1 MFDLFRQD
9 FVLSAL
15 EVSLVMGLLLS
26 YLGVHVVGR
35 GIVFV
40 DLALGQISMLGVA
53 FAGFIEK
60 DPTLVS
66 VIFTMGGA
74 FLLSFINIRDK
85 RLKQEAII
93 GIIYAVAS
101 AATVLFIAKTPHGES
116 DISEVLFG
124 SLFTVT
130 GESLRDMAIVFGIVG
145 LIQIVFQK
153 KFFALTESFEEGQ
166 SEKAVLFNP
175 WNFLF
180 YLSIG
185 LAIVLAVR
193 AGGVIPVF
201 SYLIIPSVSA
211 IMLARS
217 NWSVVLI
224 ALLISVIGG
233 AGGLMFAVNFD
244 FPAGSSVVA
253 VLGMIFAAV
262 ALLRIVKGGPADRTA
277 KRKPESTS

>member
-1 MFDLFRQD
+1 MLEMFSQN
-9 FVLSAL
+9 FVFDAL
-15 EVSLVMGLLLS
+15 MVSLVMGILLS

-53 FAGFIEK
+53 FGGFIGK
-60 DPTLVS
+60 DSTLVS
-66 VIFTMGGA
+66 VIFTMTGA
-74 FLLSFINIRDK
+74 FLLSFINIKDK

-93 GIIYAVAS
+93 GIIYAVSS

-130 GESLRDMAIVFGIVG
+130 SDQLMSMVIVFGVIGIVQ
-145 LIQIVFQK
+145 LVFYK
-153 KFFALTESFEEGQ
+153 KFFELTEIFEQREHQKVG
-166 SEKAVLFNP
+166 LFNP

-193 AGGVIPVF
+193 VGGVIPVF
-201 SYLIIPSVSA
+201 SYLIIPAVSA
-211 IMLARS
+211 IMLAKA
-217 NWSVVLI
+217 NWAVMLI
-224 ALLISVIGG
+224 ALSVSIL
-233 AGGLMFAVNFD
+233 GGLFGLAFALQFD
-244 FPAGSSVVA
+244 FPAGSSIVA
-253 VLGMIFAAV
+253 VLGGIFMIVSLIRMATGLLQKRAA
-262 ALLRIVKGGPADRTA
+262 P
-277 KRKPESTS
+277 

>member
-1 MFDLFRQD
+1 MLEMLGQD
-9 FVLSAL
+9 FVLNAL
-15 EVSLVMGLLLS
+15 VISVVMGLMLA

-53 FAGFIEK
+53 FAGFIDQ

-66 VIFTMGGA
+66 IIFTMAGA
-74 FLLSFINIRDK
+74 FFLSFINIKDR
-85 RLKQEAII
+85 RLKQEAVI

-101 AATVLFIAKTPHGES
+101 AATVLFIAKTPHGEA

-130 GESLRDMAIVFGIVG
+130 HEQIIRMTAVFGAIG
-145 LIQIVFQK
+145 LLQAIFRK
-153 KFFALTESFEEGQ
+153 KFFALTEMFESKET
-166 SEKAVLFNP
+166 EKVGVFNL

-185 LAIVLAVR
+185 LSIVLAVR

-217 NWSVVLI
+217 NWLVVTI
-224 ALLISVIGG
+224 ALIVSVLG
-233 AGGLMFAVNFD
+233 AILGLVMALHFD
-244 FPAGSSVVA
+244 FPAGSSIVA
-253 VLGMIFAAV
+253 ALGVIFAAV
-262 ALLRIVKGGPADRTA
+262 GILRALGVGRAGRNRSGGDAG
-277 KRKPESTS
+277 S

>member
-1 MFDLFRQD
+1 MFEMFSQEFIVDALMVS
-9 FVLSAL
+9 VL
-15 EVSLVMGLLLS
+15 MGLLLS

-53 FAGFIEK
+53 FGGFIGK
-60 DPTLVS
+60 DPTLISIV
-66 VIFTMGGA
+66 FTMAGA
-74 FLLSFINIRDK
+74 FLLSFINIKDK

-101 AATVLFIAKTPHGES
+101 AATVLFIAKTPHGEA

-130 GESLRDMAIVFGIVG
+130 SEQILHMAIAFGIIG
-145 LIQIVFQK
+145 AMHGIFHK
-153 KFFALTESFEEGQ
+153 KFFALTEMFESREN
-166 SEKAVLFNP
+166 EKVGLFNL

-185 LAIVLAVR
+185 LSIVLAVR

-217 NWSVVLI
+217 NWSLVLI
-224 ALLISVIGG
+224 AMLISVLGG
-233 AGGLMFAVNFD
+233 FLGLVFALQFD
-244 FPAGSSVVA
+244 FPAGSSIVA
-253 VLGMIFAAV
+253 VLGGIFALV
-262 ALLRIVKGGPADRTA
+262 SLVRILKGAPLA
-277 KRKPESTS
+277 KKNS